1 VTADFLS
8 DPAAA
13 VARGVSSPAAAE
25 GDAAHNAALMP
36 GPAHPVPWRALLGDV
51 LLEADD
57 WSALASMARVR
68 RCRAGDLAVRRGDAA
83 VAMVALCEGRVVAG
97 GPLAGPCWLDLHTA
111 WLDGRYEED
120 ARIVSATALVM
131 EWPMAA
137 ATLWLRSQPP
147 VLAALLRASAA
158 QLREAQ
164 DALRGLTTKD
174 ATARIA
180 AWLLAQ
186 AGGSAEVRLAE
197 RKRDVA
203 ARLSISPETLSR
215 ALRQLADRGIL
226 AVQGYR
232 IGLLDPVALLALARC
247 GRAA

>member
-1 VTADFLS
+1 MTADFLS
-8 DPAAA
+8 DPAVAA
-13 VARGVSSPAAAE
+13 ARGVSSPAAAE

-68 RCRAGDLAVRRGDAA
+68 RCRAGDLALRRGDAA

-147 VLAALLRASAA
+147 VLAALLRVVV
-158 QLREAQ
+158 EALWLGVWGLARAYAGPARR
-164 DALRGLTTKD
+164 ALE
-174 ATARIA
+174 A
-180 AWLLAQ
+180 
-186 AGGSAEVRLAE
+186 
-197 RKRDVA
+197 A
-203 ARLSISPETLSR
+203 ARAGYYLGVPVWLV
-215 ALRQLADRGIL
+215 LRLTWD
-226 AVQGYR
+226 
-232 IGLLDPVALLALARC
+232 
-247 GRAA
+247 

>member
-1 VTADFLS
+1 MTADLLS
-8 DPAAA
+8 DPATSAARGAPPPA
-13 VARGVSSPAAAE
+13 VAGLDP
-25 GDAAHNAALMP
+25 AHNAALMP

-51 LLEADD
+51 LLDADD
-57 WSALASMARVR
+57 WSALASMTRVR
-68 RCRAGDLAVRRGDAA
+68 RCRAGDLALRRGDAA
-83 VAMVALCEGRVVAG
+83 VAMVALCEGRVLARGPLG
-97 GPLAGPCWLDLHTA
+97 GPRWLDLHTA

-120 ARIVSATALVM
+120 ARVVSASALVM

-147 VLAALLRASAA
+147 VLAALLRATAA

-174 ATARIA
+174 ATARVA

-215 ALRQLADRGIL
+215 SLRQLADRGVL

-247 GRAA
+247 RRAA